1 MESVDVLLEPARAV
15 LIQIGGFLPRLALA
29 IVVLV
34 LGLLVAK
41 AVRFAIEKAL
51 RAINF
56 HIVTQRSGLDGFLQQ
71 GGLTHDTT
79 ALCGLLAYWLVILAA
94 LMIASNGLDL
104 TYVTD
109 LLSRVMLFVPRII
122 VAVVILTLGAYFAR
136 FAGNAVQNFCRSAGI
151 GDADALGKLAQYIVA
166 FFVLMMAL
174 DQVHISGDILRQ
186 TFLIVLAGVMLALA
200 LAFGLG
206 GRAWAAARLERWWP
220 TLGGDDEAELHKA
233 IDEATRQAW
242 KNDAAKRK
250 G

>member
-1 MESVDVLLEPARAV
+1 MESVDVLFEPARAV
-15 LIQIGGFLPRLALA
+15 LIEIGGFLPRLALA
-29 IVVLV
+29 VVVLM
-34 LGLLVAK
+34 LGFLVAK
-41 AVRFAIEKAL
+41 AVRYAIEKAL

-71 GGLTHDTT
+71 GGLSHDATG
-79 ALCGLLAYWLVILAA
+79 LCGLLAYWLVILAA
-94 LMIASNGLDL
+94 LMIASNGLGL

-136 FAGNAVQNFCRSAGI
+136 FAGTAVQNFCRSAGI
-151 GDADALGKLAQYIVA
+151 GDGDVLGKLAQYIVA
-166 FFVLMMAL
+166 FFVLMIAL
-174 DQVHISGDILRQ
+174 DQVYISGDILRQ

-220 TLGGDDEAELHKA
+220 TFKGDDEA
-233 IDEATRQAW
+233 
-242 KNDAAKRK
+242 
-250 G
+250 